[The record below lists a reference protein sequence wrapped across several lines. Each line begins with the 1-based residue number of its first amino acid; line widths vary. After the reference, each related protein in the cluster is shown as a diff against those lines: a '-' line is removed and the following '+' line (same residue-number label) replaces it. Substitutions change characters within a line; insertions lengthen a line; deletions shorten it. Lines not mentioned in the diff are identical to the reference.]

1 MKERLNWREA
11 CEVLGCSKS
20 TLYRLVANG
29 QLRAFGVGSR
39 GRWYSR
45 TECERFVLDR
55 CKSVGGRWPL
65 WRAAR
70 ELDTYPLAA
79 YGKSIT

>member
-55 CKSVGGRWPL
+55 GVGQSFLLPKPGQEAKKKKGGRCC
-65 WRAAR
+65 
-70 ELDTYPLAA
+70 
-79 YGKSIT
+79 

>member
-55 CKSVGGRWPL
+55 CKSVGGPQ
-65 WRAAR
+65 AAR
-70 ELDTYPLAA
+70 VLDTYPLAA
-79 YGKSIT
+79 YGKFIT

>member
-45 TECERFVLDR
+45 TECERFVLERGDPFSHGS
-55 CKSVGGRWPL
+55 CIVSQKKNEIV
-65 WRAAR
+65 
-70 ELDTYPLAA
+70 
-79 YGKSIT
+79 

>member
-45 TECERFVLDR
+45 TECERFMLER
-55 CKSVGGRWPL
+55 GGTMLPKCVNR
-65 WRAAR
+65 
-70 ELDTYPLAA
+70 DSYF
-79 YGKSIT
+79 I

>member
-45 TECERFVLDR
+45 TECELLLLSKKEYFNMD
-55 CKSVGGRWPL
+55 CEKINHQEGRL
-65 WRAAR
+65 
-70 ELDTYPLAA
+70 
-79 YGKSIT
+79 

>member
-45 TECERFVLDR
+45 RECEELL
-55 CKSVGGRWPL
+55 SVKKIGGL
-65 WRAAR
+65 
-70 ELDTYPLAA
+70 
-79 YGKSIT
+79 

>member
-45 TECERFVLDR
+45 TECQHFVLEH
-55 CKSVGGRWPL
+55 CLVAGTKSVKAGG
-65 WRAAR
+65 
-70 ELDTYPLAA
+70 DN
-79 YGKSIT
+79 

>member
-29 QLRAFGVGSR
+29 QLQERGPVESIYPKIMGSTVAGCNR
-39 GRWYSR
+39 LEVEGP
-45 TECERFVLDR
+45 C
-55 CKSVGGRWPL
+55 
-65 WRAAR
+65 
-70 ELDTYPLAA
+70 
-79 YGKSIT
+79 

>member
-1 MKERLNWREA
+1 MKERLNWCEA

-55 CKSVGGRWPL
+55 CGMAV
-65 WRAAR
+65 A
-70 ELDTYPLAA
+70 PLAKA
-79 YGKSIT
+79 GASG

>member
-65 WRAAR
+65 WRAASR
-70 ELDTYPLAA
+70 ESA
-79 YGKSIT
+79 

>member
-1 MKERLNWREA
+1 MQERLNWREA

-55 CKSVGGRWPL
+55 SVGGSFSRG
-65 WRAAR
+65 
-70 ELDTYPLAA
+70 TYTLPKKKVGS
-79 YGKSIT
+79 YEVMSS

>member
-45 TECERFVLDR
+45 TECERFVLEAR
-55 CKSVGGRWPL
+55 LLPKSK
-65 WRAAR
+65 AM
-70 ELDTYPLAA
+70 
-79 YGKSIT
+79 GKLN